1 MGIWVNGE
9 KFEGVYNEDSVV
21 GSLVCRDW
29 RIGAMSRLFF
39 FFTKS
44 GLYRANW
51 LGVQALNY

>member
-39 FFTKS
+39 FS
-44 GLYRANW
+44 PNPVCIGLT
-51 LGVQALNY
+51 G